1 MQKKCKKI
9 IDGCQTPR
17 YNEAMPNK
25 RAENINRVTVTLDRD
40 LLKAIE
46 DFCKKNGM
54 NRLEFIRKAMDE
66 KLNAEKEKNKNQQ

>member
-1 MQKKCKKI
+1 
-9 IDGCQTPR
+9 
-17 YNEAMPNK
+17 MPNK

-40 LLKAIE
+40 RLKAIE

>member
-1 MQKKCKKI
+1 MQKIAKKT
-9 IDGCQTPR
+9 IDRCQTPR
-17 YNEAMPNK
+17 YNGAMPNK

>member
-1 MQKKCKKI
+1 
-9 IDGCQTPR
+9 
-17 YNEAMPNK
+17 MPNK